1 MILEATAITKEYK
14 VKGKER
20 FKALERVSFAL
31 KENEVLGI
39 VGESGSGKSTL
50 ADIAGGLTSPTEG
63 SVFFSG
69 RDISKLKGEE
79 RRSFRRSVQFIF
91 QSPKESMNPYFNIH
105 RILSEPL
112 DINYKELSR
121 EEKDMRIKE
130 MLERVGIDSEKTLS
144 KYPSSFSGGQLQRI
158 AIARA
163 LLLNPKVLI
172 SDECTSALDV
182 SLQAQILNLL
192 MSLKKEFSTS
202 LLFISHDISLV
213 RYVSDR
219 IIVMKSGKIVE
230 EGDAES
236 VINTPKEEYTKA
248 LIKAA
253 MMEGIDEA

>member
-1 MILEATAITKEYK
+1 M
-14 VKGKER
+14 
-20 FKALERVSFAL
+20 
-31 KENEVLGI
+31 
-39 VGESGSGKSTL
+39 
-50 ADIAGGLTSPTEG
+50 
-63 SVFFSG
+63 
-69 RDISKLKGEE
+69 
-79 RRSFRRSVQFIF
+79 
-91 QSPKESMNPYFNIH
+91 
-105 RILSEPL
+105 
-112 DINYKELSR
+112 
-121 EEKDMRIKE
+121 
-130 MLERVGIDSEKTLS
+130 
-144 KYPSSFSGGQLQRI
+144 
-158 AIARA
+158 
-163 LLLNPKVLI
+163 LI

-236 VINTPKEEYTKA
+236 VINNPKEEYTKA